1 MKNKLQ
7 VTGNRRATE
16 GTRALCKTVSL
27 YPSEWALVA
36 RRVRE
41 LGIKRSEVF
50 RILCQVEEC
59 EAIIR
64 EEIIARVKAS
74 KLGMALP
81 PEKAI

>member
-7 VTGNRRATE
+7 VSGSRRATE
-16 GTRALCKTVSL
+16 GIRALCKTVSL

-50 RILCQVEEC
+50 RILCQVEER
-59 EAIIR
+59 EALVRR
-64 EEIIARVKAS
+64 EVIARVKAS

-81 PEKAI
+81 PETTI